1 MWFAPKSSQ
10 VLRVWHETSL
20 WRSWMDLPE
29 ALCLLMAYLSMPS
42 AACVIRRFVR
52 LQGVPETHA
61 GLRGITAN
69 LDRRQNQQEEATKTG
84 RKTAAPRLAL
94 LLGPHRSPGTLTWK
108 HSPLRV
114 FNKCHLTLG
123 EALAVSP
130 RFGGMRTCSGFGQ
143 LAGPISTLAGSIRDF
158 MAVCPPWCF
167 SSASRPTWADSIFS
181 SVAWVAFAHK
191 DIYIFLCMHTCDLC
205 TKKKEINKTF
215 SVSLAAVRRLDY
227 PKTSKTNGS
236 ILWFLTLCTKV
247 IIVNEN

>member
-20 WRSWMDLPE
+20 WKSWMDLPE
-29 ALCLLMAYLSMPS
+29 VLCLLMALFIIAVSRVR
-42 AACVIRRFVR
+42 VIGRFVR
-52 LQGVPETHA
+52 SRGVPETRA
-61 GLRGITAN
+61 GLRGITGN
-69 LDRRQNQQEEATKTG
+69 LDRRQNQQEEEEATKTG
-84 RKTAAPRLAL
+84 RKTAAPGLAF
-94 LLGPHRSPGTLTWK
+94 LLGPHRSLGTLTWK

-167 SSASRPTWADSIFS
+167 FMPHAPLGLT
-181 SVAWVAFAHK
+181 AFFFCSLSCLHSQRLFTYFPAC
-191 DIYIFLCMHTCDLC
+191 LRACDLC
-205 TKKKEINKTF
+205 TWGKKRAQDLIINFIAAVLKRYYAEISKTF
-215 SVSLAAVRRLDY
+215 S
-227 PKTSKTNGS
+227 
-236 ILWFLTLCTKV
+236 TLY
-247 IIVNEN
+247 IFW